1 MDSSSSS
8 SSSNNK
14 TRTYEH
20 TYIHTY
26 IHTCANTDGRL
37 QLVRGDGVARRR
49 RRRRRRLRRR
59 RRRRRRWCW
68 GTGGCRS
75 SRGRRGR
82 GTCCRR
88 WWGAG
93 AGAGLCGVQRGR
105 RGAGGARGGGGARR
119 GAAGGQLY
127 FLLPAGMLR
136 RRVRAEDM
144 AELAL
149 RASAA
154 LVGHAGPLVFPA
166 RHADKHRGEDMLT
179 TTTRRQTRGARRG
192 PSAKARDFAS
202 HLTSIEE

>member
-1 MDSSSSS
+1 MGGCNSCEATAIAASAASSAEAAEATA
-8 SSSNNK
+8 K
-14 TRTYEH
+14 VVLG
-20 TYIHTY
+20 
-26 IHTCANTDGRL
+26 DGRL
-37 QLVRGDGVARRR
+37 QEFAGPAR
-49 RRRRRRLRRR
+49 
-59 RRRRRRWCW
+59 
-68 GTGGCRS
+68 
-75 SRGRRGR
+75 
-82 GTCCRR
+82 
-88 WWGAG
+88 
-93 AGAGLCGVQRGR
+93 
-105 RGAGGARGGGGARR
+105 ARHVLQKVVGGGGFAVCSADDVELGERV
-119 GAAGGQLY
+119 AAVGPDEELQAGQLY

-179 TTTRRQTRGARRG
+179 TTTTTTTRRQTRG